1 MEEFKPVFLEIRIK
15 DKDKLESVFKVFKLS
30 YSSSKIIDLSYDK
43 IDSNYLV
50 SFKIDAE
57 HYYPLLEKLTLNNL
71 HVMTTDKEDEEIIS
85 RAKGKLRK
93 KDTKGFDGWDTVAN
107 YGKPVKNL
115 PVKTLSEQGDYQE
128 LIKIINDLSIDN
140 NRREE
145 AKQYLHDAVK
155 IAIQKYYSQAV
166 NFPLESEKNIK
177 ELIEIGSNRFLSA
190 IGEDKLVKNA
200 MGMAFEAVLQNN
212 NLINLLID
220 LANSKDIPLVF
231 NLKALATFA
240 KVVLEDKDKYR
251 NNIKYANYY
260 LNLRWII
267 KIYDKV
273 KNELTPLEKSLLK
286 QAVSLINRYRTKV

>member
-15 DKDKLESVFKVFKLS
+15 DKDKLESVLKVFKLS
-30 YSSSKIIDLSYDK
+30 FSKSKIIDLSYDK
-43 IDSNYLV
+43 IENNYLV
-50 SFKIDAE
+50 SFKIDID
-57 HYYPLLEKLTLNNL
+57 HYYHLLEKLTLNNL
-71 HVMTTDKEDEEIIS
+71 VVMTTDKEDEEIINKA
-85 RAKGKLRK
+85 RGKLRK
-93 KDTKGFDGWDTVAN
+93 KDTIGFDGWDTVSN

-115 PVKTLSEQGDYQE
+115 PIKTLTEQGDYVE

-140 NRREE
+140 SRREE
-145 AKQYLHDAVK
+145 AKENLHDAVK

-190 IGEDKLVKNA
+190 VGESELVKKA
-200 MGMAFEAVLQNN
+200 MEMALEAVLQNN
-212 NLINLLID
+212 DLINLLID

-240 KVVLEDKDKYR
+240 KVVFEDKAKFKK
-251 NNIKYANYY
+251 NIKYANYY

-267 KIYDKV
+267 KVYDKV
-273 KNELTPLEKSLLK
+273 KSELNSDEKSWLK
-286 QAVSLINRYRTKV
+286 KAVSLINSYRTKV